1 MGSEYHK
8 TYNYVTSL
16 CFVVMLCTLCNILN
30 KNTFTS
36 TEPGGSLSS
45 VLFLGFVLRVIQ
57 SYFVGFFTV
66 MLIFHFIFLPCEL

>member
-57 SYFVGFFTV
+57 SYFVGFFYSYV
-66 MLIFHFIFLPCEL
+66 NFSFHFSTV